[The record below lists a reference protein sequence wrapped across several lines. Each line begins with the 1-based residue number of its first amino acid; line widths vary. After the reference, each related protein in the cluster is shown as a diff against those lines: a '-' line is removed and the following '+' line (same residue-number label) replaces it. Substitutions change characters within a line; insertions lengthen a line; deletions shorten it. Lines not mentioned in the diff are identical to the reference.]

1 MIVAMRDNIKPL
13 CDRHFSL
20 MKLEGFAAQN
30 IQLTFRAYVCK
41 EPGCTRAYNSTIGYH
56 DIIMNKGVS
65 FAERIR
71 RECPDDKTFMF
82 VSGIN
87 EDSGEQTWTCA
98 QRHCDHSEVVEPAKR
113 TA

>member
-65 FAERIR
+65 FAERVLSMELRFPGR
-71 RECPDDKTFMF
+71 RVPFAPF
-82 VSGIN
+82 
-87 EDSGEQTWTCA
+87 A
-98 QRHCDHSEVVEPAKR
+98 
-113 TA
+113 